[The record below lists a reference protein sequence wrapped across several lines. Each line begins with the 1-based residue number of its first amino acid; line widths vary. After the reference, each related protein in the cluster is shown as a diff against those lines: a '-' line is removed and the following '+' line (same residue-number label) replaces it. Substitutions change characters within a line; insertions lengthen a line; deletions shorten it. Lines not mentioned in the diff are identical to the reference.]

1 MLPEGWGFIKLEDIA
16 DYRRGSFPQPYGLDK
31 WYSENGHPFVQVYDV
46 DKNLKLKPETKSK
59 ISDLAADQSVFV
71 PKGTILVTLQ
81 GSIGRVAITQYPAY
95 VDRTLLIIQSLKKKG
110 DTSYLAITLQELFA
124 KEREKAPGG
133 IIKTITKAVLNNFKI
148 FWPPLPEQKKI
159 AQILSTWDN
168 AISATERLLENSQQR
183 KKALMQQLLTG
194 KKRLPGFEGEW
205 GSFLLSEVASVIVS
219 PVDKKSYPEEQAVR
233 LCNYTDV
240 YYNARINKS
249 MSFMEATASEAEI
262 KKYVLKIHDVV
273 ITKDSETP
281 GDIAVPA
288 LINEDLG
295 GVLCGY
301 HLAILRSKSEKLCG
315 PFLSYL
321 LSMKKTRYY
330 FFTLATGATRFG
342 LSVGAINNAELNL
355 PPVMEQKAISE
366 ILTTAD
372 QEIDALQ
379 KRLDHLKLEK
389 KALMQQLLTGKR
401 RVTLN

>member
-59 ISDLAADQSVFV
+59 ISDLAADKSVFV

-205 GSFLLSEVASVIVS
+205 STVKLG
-219 PVDKKSYPEEQAVR
+219 
-233 LCNYTDV
+233 
-240 YYNARINKS
+240 
-249 MSFMEATASEAEI
+249 
-262 KKYVLKIHDVV
+262 
-273 ITKDSETP
+273 
-281 GDIAVPA
+281 
-288 LINEDLG
+288 DLG
-295 GVLCGY
+295 DT
-301 HLAILRSKSEKLCG
+301 
-315 PFLSYL
+315 PPLS
-321 LSMKKTRYY
+321 
-330 FFTLATGATRFG
+330 G
-342 LSVGAINNAELNL
+342 
-355 PPVMEQKAISE
+355 
-366 ILTTAD
+366 
-372 QEIDALQ
+372 
-379 KRLDHLKLEK
+379 
-389 KALMQQLLTGKR
+389 
-401 RVTLN
+401 

>member
-1 MLPEGWGFIKLEDIA
+1 MQDTKAVHLGEIFKSSRGKGHEGLPTLSVTLNHGLVFRDTLVRRTETNLSANEHLFVKKGDIA
-16 DYRRGSFPQPYGLDK
+16 YNMMRAWQGALGRASSDGLV
-31 WYSENGHPFVQVYDV
+31 S
-46 DKNLKLKPETKSK
+46 
-59 ISDLAADQSVFV
+59 
-71 PKGTILVTLQ
+71 
-81 GSIGRVAITQYPAY
+81 PAY
-95 VDRTLLIIQSLKKKG
+95 VVLRPTKKVDSLYAEYLFKTPRLIYLFWAYSYGLTQDRLRLYYNDFSK
-110 DTSYLAITLQELFA
+110 ITVE
-124 KEREKAPGG
+124 
-133 IIKTITKAVLNNFKI
+133 V
-148 FWPPLPEQKKI
+148 PEISTQKKI

-168 AISATERLLENSQQR
+168 AILATERLLENSRQR

-205 GSFLLSEVASVIVS
+205 VRYLLSEVANIIVS
-219 PVDKKSYPEEQAVR
+219 PVDKKSYPEEQPVK

-240 YYNARINKS
+240 YYNTRISKS
-249 MSFMEATASEAEI
+249 MSFMEATATASEI

-301 HLAILRSKSEKLCG
+301 HLAILRSKSEKLHG

-342 LSVGAINNAELNL
+342 LSVGAINNAEVKL
-355 PPVMEQKAISE
+355 PPVGEQEAISK

-372 QEIDALQ
+372 QEIQALQ
-379 KRLDHLKLEK
+379 NRLGHFKQEK

-401 RVTLN
+401 RVQVENAA